1 MENMEKQFVEIDV
14 KSIQENVF
22 RKIEE
27 EWFLVTAGSGDKVN
41 TMTANWGGFGYLWHR
56 NVCFIFIRPTRY
68 TYEFTENNELFTLS
82 FFGSEHRGML
92 DFCGTKSGK
101 DVDKI
106 KECGL
111 HTVELYPGAPAFSEA
126 DLVICCRKIYFQDI
140 NPNYFVDKKID
151 KNYPKKD
158 YHRMYI
164 GEIIKVFSK

>member
-1 MENMEKQFVEIDV
+1 MENMKKQFAEIDV
-14 KSIQENVF
+14 RSIQENVF

-27 EWFLVTAGSGDKVN
+27 EWFLVTAGSGDKIN

-56 NVCFIFIRPTRY
+56 NVCFIFVRPTRY
-68 TYEFTENNELFTLS
+68 TYEFTENNDLFTLS
-82 FFGSEHRGML
+82 FFGNQYRSML

-111 HTVELYPGAPAFSEA
+111 NPVELYPGAPAFNEA
-126 DLVICCRKIYFQDI
+126 DLVICCKKIYFQDI
-140 NPNYFVDKKID
+140 NPNDFVDKKIE

-164 GEIIKVFSK
+164 GEILKVFSK